1 MPVEYEGVAGAYTG
15 EAGNE
20 VERKGLLSVM
30 ISPGFSNATSERS
43 EAADFFLINGP
54 GAKILLFSV
63 SKEPGIPLVSLSLSF
78 GWDEE
83 MTVSEAGVRGRSRV
97 CSTGS
102 PCPYADTLLGVPGTN
117 SLEP

>member
-1 MPVEYEGVAGAYTG
+1 
-15 EAGNE
+15 
-20 VERKGLLSVM
+20 
-30 ISPGFSNATSERS
+30 
-43 EAADFFLINGP
+43 
-54 GAKILLFSV
+54 
-63 SKEPGIPLVSLSLSF
+63 
-78 GWDEE
+78 